1 MLICIYNYC
10 IIIKQTVY
18 NDCCLQKRR
27 GRLKNKRKGYCLDR
41 VNELIK
47 RVRLLRPIDD
57 AMFKKLAE
65 SREVCQEILRVI
77 LDDKKLI
84 VEEVI
89 SEDSIAN
96 IFGRAVIL
104 DALCTLG
111 NGTMCNIEIQKENVN
126 DDVKRVRYNASSIVS
141 RFSEKGQKFS
151 EIPDVIVV
159 YISEYDVFR
168 LGRTIYHID
177 SVIRETNTTVDDGL
191 SRVFVNTQYA
201 DTDNTDVGELMKCFL
216 QKEIDNDK
224 FPELS
229 DRLSYFKNDGKGV
242 DSMCDI
248 IKDYAKEYAKEYA
261 EEEKA
266 EMLIKHVDTLVETT
280 GSVDKACELLK
291 ITRKQ
296 YEAAKALIEKTLTV

>member
-1 MLICIYNYC
+1 M
-10 IIIKQTVY
+10 
-18 NDCCLQKRR
+18 
-27 GRLKNKRKGYCLDR
+27 DR
-41 VNELIK
+41 IEELIK
-47 RVRLLRPIDD
+47 RVRQLRPIDD

-65 SREVCQEILRVI
+65 SKAVCQEILRVI
-77 LDDKKLI
+77 LNDKKLI

-96 IFGRAVIL
+96 IFGRAVRL

-111 NGTMCNIEIQKENVN
+111 NGALCNIEIQKENVN
-126 DDVKRVRYNASSIVS
+126 DDVRRVRYNASSIVS

-191 SRVFVNTQYA
+191 SRVLVNTQYA
-201 DTDNTDVGELMKCFL
+201 DTDNTDVGKLMKCFL

-242 DSMCDI
+242 DSMCDM

-261 EEEKA
+261 EERAA
-266 EMLIKHVDTLVETT
+266 EMLVNNIETLAKKIGTVEE
-280 GSVDKACELLK
+280 ACDMLN
-291 ITRKQ
+291 ITEQQ
-296 YEAAKALIEKTLTV
+296 YENAKALLEKTLTV

>member
-1 MLICIYNYC
+1 M
-10 IIIKQTVY
+10 
-18 NDCCLQKRR
+18 
-27 GRLKNKRKGYCLDR
+27 DR

-57 AMFKKLAE
+57 VMFKKLAE
-65 SREVCQEILRVI
+65 SKAVCQEILRVI

-96 IFGRAVIL
+96 IFGRAVRL

-126 DDVKRVRYNASSIVS
+126 DDVRRVRYNASSIVS

-248 IKDYAKEYAKEYA
+248 IKDYAKEYA

-266 EMLIKHVDTLVETT
+266 EMLVEIIENIAKST
-280 GSVDKACELLK
+280 GSIDEACEIAK
-291 ITRKQ
+291 KSRKQ
-296 YEAAKALIEKTLTV
+296 YEAAKALLEKTLTV

>member
-1 MLICIYNYC
+1 MFTAAEGKAN
-10 IIIKQTVY
+10 KQ
-18 NDCCLQKRR
+18 K
-27 GRLKNKRKGYCLDR
+27 KGEHLNRIDD
-41 VNELIK
+41 LIK
-47 RVRLLRPIDD
+47 RVRQLRPIDD

-65 SREVCQEILRVI
+65 SKAVCQEILRVI

-96 IFGRAVIL
+96 IFGRAVRL

-111 NGTMCNIEIQKENVN
+111 NGTLCNIEIQKENVN
-126 DDVKRVRYNASSIVS
+126 DDVRRVRYNASSIVS

-151 EIPDVIVV
+151 EIPDVVIV

-168 LGRTIYHID
+168 SGRTIYHID
-177 SVIRETNTTVDDGL
+177 SVIRETNTTVNDGL

-216 QKEIDNDK
+216 QKEINSDK

-229 DRLSYFKNDGKGV
+229 ERLSFFKNVGKGV

-248 IKDYAKEYAKEYA
+248 IKEYADERA
-261 EEEKA
+261 A
-266 EMLIKHVDTLVETT
+266 EMLVNNIETLAQKIGTIEEACDMLNITEQQY
-280 GSVDKACELLK
+280 KAAKELL
-291 ITRKQ
+291 
-296 YEAAKALIEKTLTV
+296 EKSLTV

>member
-1 MLICIYNYC
+1 MY
-10 IIIKQTVY
+10 
-18 NDCCLQKRR
+18 
-27 GRLKNKRKGYCLDR
+27 
-41 VNELIK
+41 
-47 RVRLLRPIDD
+47 
-57 AMFKKLAE
+57 LA
-65 SREVCQEILRVI
+65 I
-77 LDDKKLI
+77 
-84 VEEVI
+84 
-89 SEDSIAN
+89 
-96 IFGRAVIL
+96 
-104 DALCTLG
+104 
-111 NGTMCNIEIQKENVN
+111 
-126 DDVKRVRYNASSIVS
+126 
-141 RFSEKGQKFS
+141 FSEKGQKFS

-224 FPELS
+224 FSELS

-248 IKDYAKEYAKEYA
+248 IKDYAKEYADQRA
-261 EEEKA
+261 A
-266 EMLIKHVDTLVETT
+266 EMLIKHVDALVETT
-280 GSVDKACELLK
+280 GSVNKACELLK

-296 YEAAKALIEKTLTV
+296 YEAAKELIEKTLTV

>member
-1 MLICIYNYC
+1 M
-10 IIIKQTVY
+10 
-18 NDCCLQKRR
+18 
-27 GRLKNKRKGYCLDR
+27 DR

-57 AMFKKLAE
+57 VMFKKLAE

-96 IFGRAVIL
+96 IFGRAVRL

-126 DDVKRVRYNASSIVS
+126 DDVRRVRYNASSIVS

-261 EEEKA
+261 EERA
-266 EMLIKHVDTLVETT
+266 
-280 GSVDKACELLK
+280 AELLVNNIETLAKK
-291 ITRKQ
+291 IGTVEEACDMLNITEQQ
-296 YEAAKALIEKTLTV
+296 YENAKALLEKTLTV

>member
-1 MLICIYNYC
+1 M
-10 IIIKQTVY
+10 
-18 NDCCLQKRR
+18 
-27 GRLKNKRKGYCLDR
+27 
-41 VNELIK
+41 
-47 RVRLLRPIDD
+47 
-57 AMFKKLAE
+57 
-65 SREVCQEILRVI
+65 
-77 LDDKKLI
+77 
-84 VEEVI
+84 I

-96 IFGRAVIL
+96 IFGRAVRL

-111 NGTMCNIEIQKENVN
+111 NGALCNIEIQKENVN
-126 DDVKRVRYNASSIVS
+126 DDVRRVRYNASSIVS

-201 DTDNTDVGELMKCFL
+201 NTDNTEVGELMKCFL
-216 QKEIDNDK
+216 QKEIDDKK

-266 EMLIKHVDTLVETT
+266 EKYDEHVRQILK
-280 GSVDKACELLK
+280 DKGILAYILK
-291 ITRKQ
+291 YAVKEFKDYSIDD
-296 YEAAKALIEKTLTV
+296 AKAAIDGEPEVAIRSVRPEAVSTLEIQRMF

>member
-1 MLICIYNYC
+1 M
-10 IIIKQTVY
+10 
-18 NDCCLQKRR
+18 
-27 GRLKNKRKGYCLDR
+27 DR
-41 VNELIK
+41 IEELIK
-47 RVRLLRPIDD
+47 RVRQLRPIDD

-65 SREVCQEILRVI
+65 SKAVCQEILRVI

-96 IFGRAVIL
+96 IFGRAVRL

-111 NGTMCNIEIQKENVN
+111 NGALCNIEIQKENVN

-191 SRVFVNTQYA
+191 SRVFVNTKYA

-261 EEEKA
+261 EERAA
-266 EMLIKHVDTLVETT
+266 EMLVNNIETLAKKIGTVEE
-280 GSVDKACELLK
+280 ACDMLN
-291 ITRKQ
+291 ITEQQ
-296 YEAAKALIEKTLTV
+296 YENAKALLEKTLTV